1 MFFVPLSYIL
11 IFLFVFLN
19 IFLMWFVVVFF
30 PLDVLYVDCS
40 GSY

>member
-19 IFLMWFVVVFF
+19 IFLMWFVVFF